1 MMDKAR
7 IKEILTK
14 VRRLEVRTR
23 RLVDESLVGSY
34 HSVFKGQGMDFDEV
48 RAYVPGDD
56 IRTIDWQVTAR
67 TGSLHSKK
75 FREERELTLMLLI
88 DISASG
94 IFGSGNQSKREL
106 MAELASVLAFSAI
119 RNNDKVG
126 LVLFSEQVELFIRP
140 DKGRRHI
147 LRVIRELLFFQPQ
160 YRTTNIVTALD
171 FVNQVARRKCV
182 VFLLSDF
189 CLPGSLDLDH
199 SLAQLQPK
207 FYVTQR
213 RHDLIA
219 IAVRDPREEGI
230 PDMGILTL
238 EDAES
243 GEQISLN
250 TSDPWVRQAYTTL
263 HQDQREQFTRMVRGL
278 GIDLLHL
285 STDSPYLAS
294 LMNFFRSRN
303 QQRKRR

>member
-1 MMDKAR
+1 MDR
-7 IKEILTK
+7 TRTKEILTK

-75 FREERELTLMLLI
+75 FREERELTLMLLV

-94 IFGSGNQSKREL
+94 VFGSGSQSKREL
-106 MAELASVLAFSAI
+106 MAELAAVLAFSAI

-126 LVLFSEQVELFIRP
+126 LVLFSEQVELFIPP
-140 DKGRRHI
+140 DKGRKHI

-160 YRTTNIVTALD
+160 YRSTNIPGALD
-171 FVNQVARRKCV
+171 FVNQMARRKCV

-189 CLPGSLDLDH
+189 CLPAYLELDH

-207 FYVTQR
+207 LYVTQR

-219 IAVRDPREEGI
+219 IAVQDPREEEI
-230 PDMGILTL
+230 PDVGLLTL

-243 GEQISLN
+243 GEQINLN
-250 TSDPWVRQAYTTL
+250 TSDPWVRQAYANL
-263 HQDQREQFTRMVRGL
+263 YKDQQEQFTRLVRGL
-278 GIDLLHL
+278 GIDLLQL
-285 STDSPYLAS
+285 STGRPYLAT

-303 QQRKRR
+303 QRRKGR

>member
-1 MMDKAR
+1 MVKAR
-7 IKEILTK
+7 TKDILNK

-23 RLVDESLVGSY
+23 RLVDSSLVGSY
-34 HSVFKGQGMDFDEV
+34 HAVFKGQGMDFDEV

-67 TGSLHSKK
+67 TGTLHSKK
-75 FREERELTLMLLI
+75 FREERELTLLLLI

-94 IFGSGNQSKREL
+94 IFGSGTQSKREL

-126 LVLFSEQVELFIRP
+126 LVLFSEQVELFIP
-140 DKGRRHI
+140 PNKGRKHI

-160 YRTTNIVTALD
+160 YRKTNIPSALD
-171 FVNQVARRKCV
+171 FVHQVARRKCV

-189 CLPGSLDLDH
+189 CLPGYLDFDY

-207 FYVTQR
+207 LYVTQR

-219 IAVRDPREEGI
+219 IAVRDPREEQI
-230 PDMGILTL
+230 PDLGILTL

-250 TSDPWVRQAYTTL
+250 TSDPWVRQAYANL
-263 HQDQREQFTRMVRGL
+263 HQDQREQFNRMVRGL
-278 GIDLLHL
+278 GIDLLQL
-285 STDSPYLAS
+285 STGSPYLAA
-294 LMNFFRSRN
+294 LMDFFRSRN
-303 QQRKRR
+303 QRRKRR